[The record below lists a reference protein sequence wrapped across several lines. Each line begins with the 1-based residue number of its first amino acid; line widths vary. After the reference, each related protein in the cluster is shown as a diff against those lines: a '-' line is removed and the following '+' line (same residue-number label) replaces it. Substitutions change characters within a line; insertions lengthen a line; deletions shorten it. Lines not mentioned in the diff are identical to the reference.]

1 MSTPPTWSAPDQD
14 RPDPFAVPAPAP
26 APAAEPAPFEAPA
39 AAAPSQ
45 ASPYGPPA
53 ATEQAS
59 PYGPP
64 AGSPVAAPS
73 PSSSY
78 ASTPGPGSGQP
89 PYGGAPAYGA
99 PPFGG
104 PPSPPPYG
112 GPPTPGQPYGPGGY
126 YPPPGA
132 WGPPQPPV
140 DGLAIASLVTS
151 GVGLFSLGATGPVGL
166 GLGIAALARIRRSG
180 ARGRG
185 LAIGGIV
192 AGGVMTLLLA
202 GFIALVAFAAS
213 QPSNSVE
220 WDTTWDEESL
230 GSDPWSSDEEGA
242 TSTSTPVYELAGPF
256 EAGQCLAG
264 WPELYDMS
272 DALVVDCAE
281 PHGAEVIGGFELT
294 AAPWAMGADPAVD
307 RAWED
312 CWETLD
318 AFGSPAVDAWGSLD
332 VYYPHPAHWE
342 DGEKAGYCVAVS
354 YGTVTGSLV
363 GQTLAVDDGVLS

>member
-14 RPDPFAVPAPAP
+14 RPDPFAAPAPAPAP

-45 ASPYGPPA
+45 PSPYGPPA
-53 ATEQAS
+53 ATEQSSPYGPPAATGQSS

-64 AGSPVAAPS
+64 AGSPVAAPY

-78 ASTPGPGSGQP
+78 ASTPGPGV
-89 PYGGAPAYGA
+89 
-99 PPFGG
+99 GG
-104 PPSPPPYG
+104 PPSPPAYG
-112 GPPTPGQPYGPGGY
+112 GPPAPAQPYGPGGY

-151 GVGLFSLGATGPVGL
+151 GVGLFTLGATGPVGL

-220 WDTTWDEESL
+220 WDTAWDEDSL
-230 GSDPWSSDEEGA
+230 SSDPWPSDEEGA

-281 PHGAEVIGGFELT
+281 PHGAEVIGGFELSS
-294 AAPWAMGADPAVD
+294 APWAMGTDPAVD

-332 VYYPHPAHWE
+332 VYYPHPAHWA

-363 GQTLAVDDGVLS
+363 GQTLAVDEGVLS